1 MDPALWKINDRNAS
15 ELACDLS
22 LRLVNQQADTFAF
35 NADGEPF
42 DSAALYAY
50 GDAISLYKGAVRWFH
65 GVVVSGPRFGSPVE
79 ERHDYAAEGPW
90 WYLERVSFQQAWRSG
105 TLGGTLNK
113 SHVILGRDI
122 DNNIVAVGEV
132 VKEVL
137 DHAIGLGAPIAYVQA
152 ELDALAAKP
161 PTDEPVDIT
170 HGEAIRRMLRWM
182 PDVSTWFDYAAET
195 PVLHFTR
202 RASAVAVQHAC
213 TGAPAERIDIVERSD
228 LVRSGVVI
236 AYERIDEIDG
246 ERIPILQTDAYPP
259 GTAVDLDTLCLTI
272 NVNGMQLAT
281 HSIEVEVRYLANTW
295 EKDFWTDA
303 VPALRDK
310 QNLFVDLATEPIDFY
325 NKVLVSG
332 PLPEWTNKKVVPVE
346 FTGELSWTEPNGT
359 EVKRA
364 KHSVTLDTTN
374 AETRKYTREIAYT
387 PPDPFPT
394 GLAQAMHE
402 ALSVVHWQGSFVL
415 SEEECSGGVS
425 PGSVLNLSGGLAA
438 WSTMRAVVQQVAFD
452 IDAGS
457 TTIGFGPPEHLGPQD
472 IVALLNANR
481 RRITHYSADTRA
493 TGLATGGQEVDTGG
507 KTPNTLTSATAR
519 YSKIIIDD
527 GENNPAKKIVLDSS
541 MLKEGCILVCTSD
554 GLMEIA
560 EDVWQAGS

>member
-1 MDPALWKINDRNAS
+1 MEATLWRINDRNAS
-15 ELACDLS
+15 EFACDLS
-22 LRLVNQQADTFAF
+22 LRLVSQQADTFAF

-50 GDAISLYKGAVRWFH
+50 GDAISLYRGAVRWFH
-65 GVVVSGPRFGSPVE
+65 GVVVSGPRFGSPSE

-105 TLGGTLNK
+105 TLGGTINK

-122 DNNIVAVGEV
+122 DNNFVSVGEV
-132 VKEVL
+132 VGEVL

-161 PTDEPVDIT
+161 PTDAPVDIT

-182 PDVSTWFDYAAET
+182 PDVSTWFDYAPET

-202 RASAVAVQHAC
+202 RADAVAVQHAC
-213 TGAPAERIDIVERSD
+213 TGAPAERIDIAERSD

-246 ERIPILQTDAYPP
+246 ERIPILQEDAYPP
-259 GTAVDLDTLCLTI
+259 GTELGFDTLALTI
-272 NVNGMQLAT
+272 NINGAQLAT
-281 HSIEVEVRYLANTW
+281 QSQAVEVALLQDYEGTG
-295 EKDFWTDA
+295 FWRA
-303 VPALRDK
+303 HIPALMGK
-310 QNLFVDLATEPIDFY
+310 SNLSVETGT
-325 NKVLVSG
+325 VSG
-332 PLPEWTNKKVVPVE
+332 PPYDYYIVSGSVPEWTNKDAVAVE
-346 FTGELSWTEPNGT
+346 FTAELSWTEPNET

-364 KHSVTLDTTN
+364 EHSVTLVTTN
-374 AETRKYTREIAYT
+374 AETKTYTREISYA

-402 ALSVVHWQGSFVL
+402 ALSVVHWHGSFTM

-438 WSTMRAVVQQVAFD
+438 WASMRAVVQQVAFD
-452 IDAGS
+452 IDSGA

-472 IVALLNANR
+472 AIALLNANR
-481 RRITHYSADTRA
+481 RRITHYSSDSRA
-493 TGLATGGQEVDTGG
+493 TGLATGGQEVKGGG
-507 KTPNTLTSATAR
+507 KTANTSTGGSPR
-519 YSKIIIDD
+519 FSKLVIDD
-527 GENNPAKKIVLDSS
+527 GAATPARKIEVDSS
-541 MLKEGCILVCTSD
+541 KVLSGKILVCTSD
-554 GLMEIA
+554 SKMEIA
-560 EDVWQAGS
+560 DDVWQAGS